1 MFWEWISPYSW
12 ASCVARAFSCQW
24 IPRSYCSMKYFLILV
39 SCTVVVFLAS
49 MHWQRPAENQIK
61 GEISEARSDMK
72 LLSPEKY
79 KSLFTYNGIWLAP
92 KNQCE
97 CAKADR
103 VHVYQ
108 MEDYI
113 DKKDLASIKE
123 RRRREL
129 EHYQKRYPSMTQD
142 LVIAKPNMPLSY
154 PIQGVEVMPLHT
166 IMIPGLGLHGVTEEK
181 YQVIL
186 RASLG
191 TLNTLADVSDDVV
204 SGRGEKELI
213 ILTSDVE
220 LLNFILEHV
229 TYTSVVYRLTAV
241 DMMSFESRHHVAQFP
256 VVIQQP
262 GLPKLFDPGAD
273 RKISSLVTITT
284 KTFLRYHKLRLLIK
298 SIRQYYPDIKIIVA
312 DDSEVPEKIIDEN
325 VEHYTMPFGKGW
337 FAGRN
342 LAISQ
347 VTTKYYLWVDDDF
360 LFTEN
365 TKIEKL
371 LDVLERTNLDM
382 VGGSVNGNTYSF
394 QLLYDQGDDSGCLHL
409 RYGSFHKLEGFPNC
423 VVTSGVV
430 NFFLAHTDKSRHVGY
445 DPLLQ
450 RVAHSEFFM
459 DGLGILLVGSCT
471 DVSIGHQ
478 AHNPASD
485 PNLTKVED
493 QYKRFRTNTKAQ
505 VQFKLS
511 LHYFKN
517 RLKCYS
523 TG

>member
-1 MFWEWISPYSW
+1 
-12 ASCVARAFSCQW
+12 
-24 IPRSYCSMKYFLILV
+24 MKYYFSIPLLCIVGVILV
-39 SCTVVVFLAS
+39 VLDWWWTDV
-49 MHWQRPAENQIK
+49 NQIK
-61 GEISEARSDMK
+61 GEISKAQSDMK

-79 KSLFTYNGIWLAP
+79 KSLFIYNGIWLAP
-92 KNQCE
+92 KNRCE
-97 CAKADR
+97 CAKADH

-123 RRRREL
+123 RRQKEF

-142 LVIAKPNMPLSY
+142 IVIAKPNMPLSY

-166 IMIPGLGLHGVTEEK
+166 IMIPGLGLRGVTEEK
-181 YQVIL
+181 YQHLTQVIL

-204 SGRGEKELI
+204 RGRGKKELL

-220 LLNFILEHV
+220 LLNFILRHV
-229 TYTSVVYRLTAV
+229 TYTSVVYQLSAV
-241 DMMSFESRHHVAQFP
+241 DMMSFKSKDHVAQFP
-256 VVIQQP
+256 VIIRQP
-262 GLPKLFDPGAD
+262 SLPKLIDPGAD

-284 KTFLRYHKLRLLIK
+284 KTFLRYHKLRFLIK

-312 DDSEVPEKIIDEN
+312 DDSEVPEKIIEEN
-325 VEHYTMPFGKGW
+325 IEHYIMPFGKGW

-347 VTTKYYLWVDDDF
+347 VTTKYYLWVDDDY

-382 VGGSVNGNTYSF
+382 VGGSVKGDTYSF
-394 QLLYDQGDDSGCLHL
+394 QLLYEQSDDGDCLHL
-409 RYGSFHKLEGFPNC
+409 RYGSFHKLDGFPNC

-430 NFFLAHTDKSRHVGY
+430 NFYLAHTDKSRHVSY

-450 RVAHSEFFM
+450 RVAHSEFFV
-459 DGLGILLVGSCT
+459 DGLGILLVGSCS
-471 DVSIGHQ
+471 DVSVGHQ
-478 AHNPASD
+478 NHNPASD
-485 PNLTKVED
+485 PNLAKIED
-493 QYKRFRTNTKAQ
+493 QYKTFRDNTDAQ
-505 VQFKLS
+505 VQFKLA

-523 TG
+523 TR

>member
-1 MFWEWISPYSW
+1 IPEAHVHVVACFAVW
-12 ASCVARAFSCQW
+12 A
-24 IPRSYCSMKYFLILV
+24 
-39 SCTVVVFLAS
+39 
-49 MHWQRPAENQIK
+49 
-61 GEISEARSDMK
+61 
-72 LLSPEKY
+72 
-79 KSLFTYNGIWLAP
+79 AP

-97 CAKADR
+97 CAKADH

-123 RRRREL
+123 RRQKEF
-129 EHYQKRYPSMTQD
+129 EHYQKR
-142 LVIAKPNMPLSY
+142 LLSPPPPWQSGY
-154 PIQGVEVMPLHT
+154 PIHGVEVMPLHT
-166 IMIPGLGLHGVTEEK
+166 IMIPGILISTGTLT
-181 YQVIL
+181 QVIL

-191 TLNTLADVSDDVV
+191 TSI
-204 SGRGEKELI
+204 R
-213 ILTSDVE
+213 LTAHLDLRLE

-229 TYTSVVYRLTAV
+229 TYTSVVYQLSAV
-241 DMMSFESRHHVAQFP
+241 DMSGKM
-256 VVIQQP
+256 
-262 GLPKLFDPGAD
+262 LPAFVTSPFTVTD

-312 DDSEVPEKIIDEN
+312 DDSEVPEKIVEEN
-325 VEHYTMPFGKGW
+325 VEHYIMPFGKGW

-347 VTTKYYLWVDDDF
+347 VTTKYYLWVDDDY

-394 QLLYDQGDDSGCLHL
+394 QLLYEQGDDSGCLHL

-430 NFFLAHTDKSRHVGY
+430 NFYLAHTDKSRHVSY

-450 RVAHSEFFM
+450 RVAHSEYFM
-459 DGLGILLVGSCT
+459 DGVGILLVGSCSH
-471 DVSIGHQ
+471 VSIGHQ
-478 AHNPASD
+478 AHNPASE

-493 QYKRFRTNTKAQ
+493 QYKRFRTNTQAQ
-505 VQFKLS
+505 VKFKLS

-517 RLKCYS
+517 QLKCYS
-523 TG
+523 TR

>member
-1 MFWEWISPYSW
+1 
-12 ASCVARAFSCQW
+12 
-24 IPRSYCSMKYFLILV
+24 MKYYFCVLLFCIVGVILV
-39 SCTVVVFLAS
+39 VLDWWWTDV
-49 MHWQRPAENQIK
+49 NQIK
-61 GEISEARSDMK
+61 GEISEAQSDMK

-79 KSLFTYNGIWLAP
+79 KSLFIYNGIWLAP

-97 CAKADR
+97 CAKVDH
-103 VHVYQ
+103 VHVYE

-113 DKKDLASIKE
+113 DKKDLASVKE
-123 RRRREL
+123 RRQKEF

-142 LVIAKPNMPLSY
+142 IVIAKPNMPLSY

-191 TLNTLADVSDDVV
+191 TLNTLADVSDDDVR
-204 SGRGEKELI
+204 GRGKKELI

-220 LLNFILEHV
+220 LLNFILKHV
-229 TYTSVVYRLTAV
+229 TYTSVVYQLSAV
-241 DMMSFESRHHVAQFP
+241 DMMSFESRDHVAQFP
-256 VVIQQP
+256 VIIRQP
-262 GLPKLFDPGAD
+262 SLPKLIDPGAD

-312 DDSEVPEKIIDEN
+312 DDSEVPEKIIEEN
-325 VEHYTMPFGKGW
+325 VEHYIMPFGKGW

-347 VTTKYYLWVDDDF
+347 VTTKYYLWVDDDY

-382 VGGSVNGNTYSF
+382 VGGSVKGDTYSF
-394 QLLYDQGDDSGCLHL
+394 QLLYEQGDDGDCLHL

-430 NFFLAHTDKSRHVGY
+430 NFYLAHTDKSRHVGY

-450 RVAHSEFFM
+450 RVAHSEFFV
-459 DGLGILLVGSCT
+459 DGLGILLVGSCS
-471 DVSIGHQ
+471 DVSVGHQ
-478 AHNPASD
+478 DHNPASD
-485 PNLTKVED
+485 PNLAKVED
-493 QYKRFRTNTKAQ
+493 QYKIFRDNTDAQ
-505 VQFKLS
+505 IKFKLA

-523 TG
+523 TR